1 METPRSLWL
10 GDRVEAA
17 SQNVVRTEGQGCS
30 KATYN
35 GATGVEFIASRL
47 KAIASRLE
55 VIAIARVEAIATRE
69 AMVLLC
75 CGNGALSH

>member
-1 METPRSLWL
+1 M
-10 GDRVEAA
+10 
-17 SQNVVRTEGQGCS
+17 
-30 KATYN
+30 
-35 GATGVEFIASRL
+35 EFIASRL